1 MDVFLTTK
9 LGVPILATNLGVPIL
24 HIILLLAASTAALL
38 FGRIRL
44 ALLVNYLFAL
54 YWGYILNRSLFDSL
68 KQPDLFY
75 SLYFG
80 FGVGIAL
87 LAALGFFA
95 HRH

>member
-9 LGVPILATNLGVPIL
+9 LGVPML
-24 HIILLLAASTAALL
+24 HIILLLTGSTAALL

-44 ALLVNYLFAL
+44 ALLVNYLFTL
-54 YWGYILNRSLFDSL
+54 YWGYILNRNLFDSL

-80 FGVGIAL
+80 FGVAIAL
-87 LAALGFFA
+87 LGALGFFA